1 GQAHEPQAFVALPHG
16 LAAPALPRGATG
28 AAGAT
33 IEQIPA
39 VPLLAAGEA
48 RRGLPSAC
56 GGASVRLM
64 HTVYRAENLFD
75 AHLVKDALEHA
86 QIPAFI
92 AGEYLTGGV
101 GQLPALDSLAV
112 MVPDSSLGVAEG
124 IVREVEAQLAEARE
138 AMREL
143 GDDDAPDDPLIVPC

>member
-1 GQAHEPQAFVALPHG
+1 
-16 LAAPALPRGATG
+16 
-28 AAGAT
+28 
-33 IEQIPA
+33 
-39 VPLLAAGEA
+39 
-48 RRGLPSAC
+48 
-56 GGASVRLM
+56 M

-101 GQLPALDSLAV
+101 GQLPALDYLAV
-112 MVPDSSLGVAEG
+112 MVPDSGVEAAEG

-138 AMREL
+138 ALREWDEDPGMPL
-143 GDDDAPDDPLIVPC
+143 GQPC